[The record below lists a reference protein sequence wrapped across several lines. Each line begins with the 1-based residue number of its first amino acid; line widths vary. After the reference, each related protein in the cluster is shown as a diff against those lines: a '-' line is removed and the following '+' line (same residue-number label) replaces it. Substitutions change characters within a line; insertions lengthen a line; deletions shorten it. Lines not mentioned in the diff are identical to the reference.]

1 MITEWEESKVPG
13 NAGVCLFCQTV
24 FTSVRSQWKFIS
36 AIEAEDGIIR
46 SIFEM
51 DYSASRVGVGM
62 CGVIL
67 EADG

>member
-1 MITEWEESKVPG
+1 M
-13 NAGVCLFCQTV
+13 CLFCQTV
-24 FTSVRSQWKFIS
+24 FTLVRSQWKFIS